1 MTSRTRRITLIPLNY
16 VCSEENKDIA
26 NTFADVERKQM
37 FEKKRNHKRSMAASL
52 KRSPS
57 IEKIMKDNKNKSIDK
72 DSDTVLKQ
80 ELEDIKR
87 RASIIS
93 KQRLPSPPS
102 SPPPLVPLPSPPP
115 PNEDFYYDFSEY
127 QQKRSSIKIAILG
140 DDLNEVIGKLKTA
153 ETIVKQEPIISIE

>member
-1 MTSRTRRITLIPLNY
+1 MSRSRRTTLIPLNY
-16 VCSEENKDIA
+16 ICSKENQDIA
-26 NTFADVERKQM
+26 NTLARVEKMQA

-57 IEKIMKDNKNKSIDK
+57 IEKIMSENKEKEPVK
-72 DSDTVLKQ
+72 DSDSALKE
-80 ELEDIKR
+80 ELEVIKR

-115 PNEDFYYDFSEY
+115 PSEDFFFDYDKY
-127 QQKRSSIKIAILG
+127 QQMKFSKKIAVLG
-140 DDLNEVIGKLKTA
+140 DDLNTVMSKLKKVDT
-153 ETIVKQEPIISIE
+153 VVNQEPIMIMNI